1 MDRREKAW
9 VVGVLALLGAIV
21 LFALAVYPFQYGLVE
36 STLLVGGLIAF
47 LIFETVLDDTSF

>member
-9 VVGVLALLGAIV
+9 VVGLLSLLGAIA

-47 LIFETVLDDTSF
+47 LIFQTVLDDTSF

>member
-9 VVGVLALLGAIV
+9 VVGLTSFLGAIV

-36 STLLVGGLIAF
+36 STLVVGGLIAF
-47 LIFETVLDDTSF
+47 MLFETVLDDTSF